1 MHPEMIGNI
10 QFSEDMYLAEK
21 DVSKLLM
28 QTLVNLNMSAIA
40 LYVYIFGYKILNI
53 GKR

>member
-1 MHPEMIGNI
+1 MHPEMIGHI